1 MARTVGANGD
11 NVQAAGLVGTQVN
24 ANDIHTRAHAGRLTK
39 QLHSLKGLLTREVN
53 FCNKKIAHFRTLM
66 ASTQQRT
73 PVFMT
78 EYARGLLECH
88 THCKTKYERVE
99 KGFADLQA
107 LETETWEGDDEE
119 LDEYLIRMDT
129 ESEACF
135 NQFSEVQHSN
145 IEIFEKCLTLT
156 LDPQPDRH
164 RLRLASQQWV
174 SNIRQI

>member
-1 MARTVGANGD
+1 M
-11 NVQAAGLVGTQVN
+11 
-24 ANDIHTRAHAGRLTK
+24 GRLTN
-39 QLHSLKGLLTREVN
+39 QLRSLKGLLTREVN

-88 THCKTKYERVE
+88 AHCKTKYERVE
-99 KGFADLQA
+99 KGFTNLQA

-119 LDEYLIRMDT
+119 LDEYLTRMDT

-135 NQFSEVQHSN
+135 NQFSEVQYSN

-156 LDPQPDRH
+156 VPAKPPTTRQTQAA
-164 RLRLASQQWV
+164 LASQQLV
-174 SNIRQI
+174 SNLR